1 MRIIFWDRPLNQVH
15 HVYVSIH
22 TPFGEA
28 IDLLCTHLG
37 IRQEDW
43 IFARGKTAEGEYI
56 EVNKEHTGYALD
68 KSDTDD
74 MIIAFVLRDVNN

>member
-15 HVYVSIH
+15 HVHVSIH

-28 IDLLCTHLG
+28 IDIFCMVLG
-37 IRQEDW
+37 IREQDW
-43 IFARGKTAEGEYI
+43 MFIAGISPEGEYV
-56 EVNKEHTGYALD
+56 EVVKEHTGYILD

-74 MIIAFVLRDVNN
+74 VIISFVLRDVNN